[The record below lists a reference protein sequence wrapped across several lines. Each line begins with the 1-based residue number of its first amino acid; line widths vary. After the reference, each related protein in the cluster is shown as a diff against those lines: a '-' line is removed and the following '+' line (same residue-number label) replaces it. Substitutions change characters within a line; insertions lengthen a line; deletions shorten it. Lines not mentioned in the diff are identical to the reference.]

1 MNCAFCPHHKC
12 YTSGQNCTRLT
23 HEEIS
28 EYYTDEDK
36 KMMRASSAT
45 ESRNYLKMTRL
56 EESVFF
62 AKEMGVKKVGIAFC
76 IGLANEAH
84 FCAQYFK
91 KEGLDVQSVCC
102 KVCSVDK
109 DLLELEKIKPGQ
121 REAMCNPKMQARLLN
136 EGGTELNFIVGLCV
150 GHDMLFTMESKVPV
164 SSIITKDRVLANNP
178 AGAVYSRYWRRKLG
192 ILEEGTV

>member
-1 MNCAFCPHHKC
+1 
-12 YTSGQNCTRLT
+12 
-23 HEEIS
+23 
-28 EYYTDEDK
+28 
-36 KMMRASSAT
+36 
-45 ESRNYLKMTRL
+45 
-56 EESVFF
+56 
-62 AKEMGVKKVGIAFC
+62 MGVKKVGIAFC

-91 KEGLDVQSVCC
+91 NEGLDVQSVCC

-121 REAMCNPKMQARLLN
+121 REAMCNPKVQARLLN

-164 SSIITKDRVLANNP
+164 SSIITKDRVLANNLLGRFIHVT
-178 AGAVYSRYWRRKLG
+178 GAVSWEFWKKALYKKIFFYESLSLMRQTFL
-192 ILEEGTV
+192 L

>member
-36 KMMRASSAT
+36 KMMQSVVCDREPQLFENDT
-45 ESRNYLKMTRL
+45 V

-91 KEGLDVQSVCC
+91 NEGLDVQSVCC

-121 REAMCNPKMQARLLN
+121 REAMCNPKVQ
-136 EGGTELNFIVGLCV
+136 G
-150 GHDMLFTMESKVPV
+150 P
-164 SSIITKDRVLANNP
+164 P
-178 AGAVYSRYWRRKLG
+178 A
-192 ILEEGTV
+192 E

>member
-1 MNCAFCPHHKC
+1 M
-12 YTSGQNCTRLT
+12 
-23 HEEIS
+23 
-28 EYYTDEDK
+28 
-36 KMMRASSAT
+36 
-45 ESRNYLKMTRL
+45 
-56 EESVFF
+56 
-62 AKEMGVKKVGIAFC
+62 
-76 IGLANEAH
+76 
-84 FCAQYFK
+84 
-91 KEGLDVQSVCC
+91 DVQSVCC

-109 DLLELEKIKPGQ
+109 DLLELEKS
-121 REAMCNPKMQARLLN
+121 NPDSVKLCAIPKVQARLLN

>member
-1 MNCAFCPHHKC
+1 M
-12 YTSGQNCTRLT
+12 L
-23 HEEIS
+23 
-28 EYYTDEDK
+28 
-36 KMMRASSAT
+36 
-45 ESRNYLKMTRL
+45 
-56 EESVFF
+56 
-62 AKEMGVKKVGIAFC
+62 
-76 IGLANEAH
+76 
-84 FCAQYFK
+84 
-91 KEGLDVQSVCC
+91 

-121 REAMCNPKMQARLLN
+121 REAMCNPKVQARLLN